1 MTCEKPNEKSGLF
14 FCERINYPL
23 SNYFFK
29 KKEFTQIHRQKKQIG
44 KS

>member
-1 MTCEKPNEKSGLF
+1 MKNPASF

-23 SNYFFK
+23 SNYFLK
-29 KKEFTQIHRQKKQIG
+29 KKEFTQIHRRKKQIG